1 MKDIKLLK
9 NAKKCEV
16 KNETETCAHETCWEM
31 KVNRIGPNLNN
42 KWSIENVRHLKIL
55 NGEDCD
61 FLCLYKIYTVG
72 HLKQVCN
79 DSHALNS
86 GIEHSNFLLQCKS
99 VFFKWHKFRCRVFAC
114 HWSQKNS

>member
-1 MKDIKLLK
+1 
-9 NAKKCEV
+9 
-16 KNETETCAHETCWEM
+16 M

-61 FLCLYKIYTVG
+61 FSCLYKIYTVG

-86 GIEHSNFLLQCKS
+86 GTEHAISCCSASQCFLNDINFDVGCLL
-99 VFFKWHKFRCRVFAC
+99 VIGHKRILHSIGRSLGCQSLEEVS
-114 HWSQKNS
+114 HVVSS